1 MSDELLAE
9 RRDDILHV
17 TLNRPEKRNP
27 LSRTLLEALRRCFEA
42 HADDPTLRV
51 AVLRGAGEKSFAAGG
66 DLKDLGQL
74 RSAEEAG
81 EMADHAKAALDAVRR
96 FPVPVVAALN
106 GDALG
111 GGAELAVAC
120 DFRVGARHARIGFV
134 QGRLNIATAWG
145 GGIDLLDLLGPAA
158 GLRLLAR
165 SDLLDMESARAV
177 GLVDAVAEADQPL
190 DDAVASFVQPMLRQ
204 APQVLRAFKALA
216 VAHRTGASRSDMER
230 LETRLFAGTWVHDDH
245 WSAVE
250 RLNLGRR

>member
-1 MSDELLAE
+1 MNDELLVE
-9 RRDDILHV
+9 RRDDVLSV

-27 LSRTLLEALRRCFEA
+27 LSRALLEALRGCFEA
-42 HADDPTLRV
+42 HKDDPALRV

-66 DLKDLGQL
+66 DLKDLGML
-74 RSAEEAG
+74 RSAEQAG

-145 GGIDLLDLLGPAA
+145 GGIDLLTLLGPAA

-165 SDLLDMESARAV
+165 SDLLDMEAAQAI
-177 GLVDAVAEADQPL
+177 GLVDAVAEPDQGL
-190 DDAVASFVQPMLRQ
+190 DEAVADFIGPMLRQ

-216 VAHRTGASRSDMER
+216 AAHRAGASRIDMER